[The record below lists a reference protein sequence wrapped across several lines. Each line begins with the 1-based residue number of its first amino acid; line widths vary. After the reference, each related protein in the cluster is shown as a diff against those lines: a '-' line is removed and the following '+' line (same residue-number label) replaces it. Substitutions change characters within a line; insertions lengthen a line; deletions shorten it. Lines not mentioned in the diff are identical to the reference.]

1 MNMILTSSNTD
12 IKANFGIRWYNSGS
26 TTLVNNAL
34 VIRNLNGTNTVG
46 IGMSTPSYTLDVW
59 EILILLGH

>member
-1 MNMILTSSNTD
+1 MILTSSNNY
-12 IKANFGIRWYNSGS
+12 IKANFEIDGNSGS

-46 IGMSTPSYTLDVW
+46 IGTSTPSYTLDVV